1 MESGRVAAEELSVR
15 IFWRAWGAQQRIL
28 TSIHAEV
35 LTEYKLRPH
44 HHYVLRAAQETDPE
58 LVSVQTIKTQLRIKP
73 PAASRILAYLET
85 RLLIER
91 ALTRVDRRRIG
102 VRLTPQGRELMERV
116 DRSLRKAC
124 HRLLSDLAPAERET
138 LMALLGKI
146 QHLQPASS

>member
-44 HHYVLRAAQETDPE
+44 HHSVLRAALEIDPE
-58 LVSVQTIKTQLRIKP
+58 LVSVQTIKTQLGIKP
-73 PAASRILAYLET
+73 SAASRILTYLEA

-91 ALTRVDRRRIG
+91 ALTSADRRRIG
-102 VRLTPQGRELMERV
+102 VRLTPQGRELVERV

-138 LMALLGKI
+138 LMTLLGKI